1 MKNTT
6 ISISTDVKEQLSSLG
21 SKGETYNEVIEKLLT
36 AAEKSAFFER
46 QKSILNA
53 EEFMDLD
60 EI

>member
-6 ISISTDVKEQLSSLG
+6 IAVSTELKEHLSELG
-21 SKGETYNEVIEKLLT
+21 SKGETYNEVIKKLIA

-46 QKSILNA
+46 QKSILST
-53 EEFMDLD
+53 EKFTDID